1 MTRRELEMYSQPSDD
16 SRKLLEQAISRM
28 GLSARA
34 YDRILKVAR
43 TIADLAESV
52 NVETQHV
59 AEAIQYRNLDRPV

>member
-1 MTRRELEMYSQPSDD
+1 MYSQPSDD

-43 TIADLAESV
+43 TIADLEVSV
-52 NVETQHV
+52 NVGTQHV
-59 AEAIQYRNLDRPV
+59 RKQSNIETWTGRFRFGA